1 MPRKHLCK
9 GNMTLR
15 WYIIKDLGW
24 HFEVWR
30 VLSPSMRK
38 FWSTLVAFQYG
49 VTTQTRSRFSVEPR
63 LSEDYQDL
71 QGRYTYSIHRFTK
84 AIASTAN
91 VMKVATLV
99 QILRCRYLPCHLA
112 VFLNWRETSSDS
124 RPDKSDSSSSGTA
137 AILCLQRKSLADMRF
152 SHQRVCSAPNESE
165 QEYAASFEAFI

>member
-1 MPRKHLCK
+1 MPRKYLCK
-9 GNMTLR
+9 GNRTLR
-15 WYIIKDLGW
+15 CYFIKDLGW

-38 FWSTLVAFQYG
+38 FWLTLVAFQNG
-49 VTTQTRSRFSVEPR
+49 VTTQTRFRFSVEPR

-71 QGRYTYSIHRFTK
+71 QRRYTYSIHRFTK

-99 QILRCRYLPCHLA
+99 RILRCRYLPCHLA
-112 VFLNWRETSSDS
+112 VFPNWRERSSDS
-124 RPDKSDSSSSGTA
+124 RPEAKSDSSSSGTA

-152 SHQRVCSAPNESE
+152 SHQRVCSSPNESKTRICC
-165 QEYAASFEAFI
+165 QL